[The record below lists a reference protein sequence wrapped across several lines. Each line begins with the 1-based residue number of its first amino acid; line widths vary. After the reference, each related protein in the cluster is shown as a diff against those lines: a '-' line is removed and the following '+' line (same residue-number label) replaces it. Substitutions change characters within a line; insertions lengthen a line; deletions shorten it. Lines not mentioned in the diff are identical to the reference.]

1 MGSVL
6 RSFLEKG
13 KSFLDHLAA
22 VVYFLVVRKRR
33 VAEYV
38 EDAVAAKYPVRAY
51 TLGYFR
57 KVRDMHDRYAGALY
71 FFCHHCAA
79 ARARS
84 SGGGEDHGVDMVREQ
99 RLRYAFAELLAHV
112 ERSHDASS
120 HVVVVEQRAYAPFLY
135 LLAQAVDRH

>member
-13 KSFLDHLAA
+13 ESLLDHLAA

-38 EDAVAAKYPVRAY
+38 KDAVAAKYPVRAY
-51 TLGYFR
+51 ALRYLR
-57 KVRDMHDRYAGALY
+57 KVRDMHDGYSRALDL
-71 FFCHHCAA
+71 FGHHCAA

-99 RLRYAFAELLAHV
+99 RLRYAFTELLAHV
-112 ERSHDASS
+112 ERRHNASS
-120 HVVVVEQRAYAPFLY
+120 HVVVVEQRAYASFLY